1 MPYRPGVPIS
11 AGLLSKYCA
20 NQTDKFKSFPIS
32 LNSAVFPIFH
42 FNQLPRV
49 QRGCHVSYHFRVTS
63 EMAGRQVTAI
73 ISQSGEPIRNIPWP
87 LYYKPCQ
94 YNYPQWGESSQ
105 RGGSCDTTPATPES
119 LLTDSVDTPTEFYP
133 KFGQNKLGGR
143 HSRASPEL
151 LSFCVS
157 ELLHQDKPGHATPD
171 YEPAVSPPGYVFGN
185 NRVCS
190 TPGYVFGTSSWRPP
204 DNRTPYH
211 AGRDKGEISLFEN
224 LPLSVK
230 TKENP
235 ILTSK
240 DKLFF
245 RNM

>member
-151 LSFCVS
+151 LSFSVS
-157 ELLHQDKPGHATPD
+157 EILSCCTKTSLDMPPQTMSQLSHPQGMSLATT
-171 YEPAVSPPGYVFGN
+171 GYVPPQGM
-185 NRVCS
+185 
-190 TPGYVFGTSSWRPP
+190 SSVPP
-204 DNRTPYH
+204 
-211 AGRDKGEISLFEN
+211 AGGLLTTGLLIMRGVTRERY
-224 LPLSVK
+224 PCMK
-230 TKENP
+230 TC
-235 ILTSK
+235 LYQ
-240 DKLFF
+240 
-245 RNM
+245 